1 MQMRPVL
8 CYITDRKAFSGDESG
23 RDGALLDKI
32 AEAAR
37 AGIDFVQLREKDF
50 SGRELE
56 NLAHAALQAIH
67 RNTPPCGRSRTRLLI
82 NSRAD
87 VALAIGADGVHL
99 PADDLPPAE
108 VRGIWEHAGRHG
120 RPVISVSC
128 HSLVEVQNAAHAGVD
143 YALFAPVFE
152 KKDAPGVPAA
162 GLERLRA
169 ACRAAV
175 PVLALGGVTAA
186 NAHACL
192 EAGAAGIAGIRMFQ
206 ENPVANL
213 LRELGA

>member
-8 CYITDRKAFSGDESG
+8 CYITDRKALSGEESA
-23 RDGALLDKI
+23 REGALLDKI

-37 AGIDFVQLREKDF
+37 AGIDFIQLREKDF

-56 NLAHAALQAIH
+56 KLARAALQAIQ
-67 RNTPPCGRSRTRLLI
+67 RNAPPGGRLRPRLLI

-99 PADDLPPAE
+99 PSHDLSPAE
-108 VRGIWEHAGRHG
+108 VRGIWEYAAGKA

-128 HSLVEVQNAAHAGVD
+128 HSLDEVQNAAQAGVD
-143 YALFAPVFE
+143 FAVFAPVFE
-152 KKDAPGVPAA
+152 KKDAPGVPAT

-169 ACRAAV
+169 ACRVPV

-192 EAGAAGIAGIRMFQ
+192 EVGAAGIAGIRMFQ
-206 ENPVANL
+206 ENPVADL
-213 LRELGA
+213 LRDLSA